1 MPSPRV
7 RALAVL
13 VLLQPGAAAAQ
24 DRRGPIEAREHWL
37 LVQPSLALPALG
49 PDLLAPGHSSVGL
62 QLDWGNDLGW
72 KGDAPGENPARRSF
86 LVDGEH
92 RSLAL
97 EWRRGLRPRLEVGL
111 RTTLEWRGGGSLD
124 GVIDWFHGFTRKLGL
139 PDNGRRR
146 FARDRLRVLGRDV
159 RGAPL
164 DWSGAAGT
172 GLGDLELQ
180 ARWALR
186 PSGPSGLGWPL
197 TLVARMALPTATGAL
212 ASGGLAGGLQLAT
225 AHPLGTRFDVYLGA
239 GASAHARGRVEGLAH
254 AGLRPQAYAALEWRT
269 ARRLSLLLQLDAAG
283 RSVEDVDDYPALQSY
298 LRLGGKLDL
307 GERLRLEAGFA
318 ENIKNQQSTTDFAVL
333 FGLTYR

>member
-1 MPSPRV
+1 M

-13 VLLQPGAAAAQ
+13 LLLQPGPTAAQ
-24 DRRGPIEAREHWL
+24 ERRGPIEAREHWL
-37 LVQPSLALPALG
+37 LVQPSLTLPALS
-49 PDLLAPGHSSVGL
+49 PDLLSPGRSSVGL

-72 KGDAPGENPARRSF
+72 KGGVPGETPEGRSF

-97 EWRRGLRPRLEVGL
+97 EWRRGLRPGLEIGL

-146 FARDRLRVLGRDV
+146 FARDLLRVLGRDV
-159 RGAPL
+159 RGQPL

-180 ARWALR
+180 ARWALL
-186 PSGPSGLGWPL
+186 PSGGWPL
-197 TLVARMALPTATGAL
+197 TLVARAALPTAIGAFDS
-212 ASGGLAGGLQLAT
+212 AGLAGGLQLAT
-225 AHPLGTRFDVYLGA
+225 AHPLGARFDVYLGA
-239 GASAHARGRVEGLAH
+239 GASAHARRRVEGLAH
-254 AGLRPQAYAALEWRT
+254 AGLRPQAYAALEWRA

-283 RSVEDVDDYPALQSY
+283 RAIEDVDDYPALQSY
-298 LRLGGKLDL
+298 LRLGGKLDF

-318 ENIKNQQSTTDFAVL
+318 ENIKNQQSTTDFAV
-333 FGLTYR
+333 FVGLICR